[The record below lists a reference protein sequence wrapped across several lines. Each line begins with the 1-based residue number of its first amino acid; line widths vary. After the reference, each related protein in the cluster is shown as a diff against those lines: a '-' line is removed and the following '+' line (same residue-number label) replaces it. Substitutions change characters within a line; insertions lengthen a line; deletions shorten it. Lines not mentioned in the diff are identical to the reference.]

1 MRLQHRH
8 QDIIVNLST
17 PIREFLDAL
26 VHPSAGED
34 PLTAER
40 HVAFMAPRLYGSL
53 LALGVFPVFLALH
66 GAPSALEFLVL
77 AWTIFPIAA
86 ACFLSRTGRY
96 DAAQALSALALT
108 GIVTTVAANSDGMN
122 SVAVIWLVL
131 IPLEAALSGSRR
143 AVAVA
148 ALLAVGGVGLLA
160 GPWLGLGSGVERSTG
175 ALPALG

>member
-40 HVAFMAPRLYGSL
+40 HVAFMAARLYGGL

-66 GAPSALEFLVL
+66 GAPSALEFFLL
-77 AWTIFPIAA
+77 AWVVFPIFAA
-86 ACFLSRTGRY
+86 WFLSLTGRH
-96 DAAQALSALALT
+96 DAAPAPFAFALT
-108 GIVTTVAANSDGMN
+108 
-122 SVAVIWLVL
+122 
-131 IPLEAALSGSRR
+131 
-143 AVAVA
+143 
-148 ALLAVGGVGLLA
+148 
-160 GPWLGLGSGVERSTG
+160 
-175 ALPALG
+175 